1 MKRAVGLAGG
11 VVAAAAAVLL
21 LLLALDIRGLHHRI
35 AADDARLVAQPVSA
49 HLWEPP
55 QIVPGQAARRVLGIR
70 RDLAYR
76 EGLRLL
82 LLGRPWLNTT
92 LFPREVGKD
101 RNLAEVS
108 LSRLAQSDPDNV
120 RRSNELNMIG
130 VLNMVTTSRADRTQR
145 KSNLLRANL
154 SFRDAI
160 DADEHNDDAKYNLE
174 IVLRLI
180 QKQRVSVN
188 TLQGLGGVATL
199 STRYGNGY

>member
-1 MKRAVGLAGG
+1 MKRVVGLAGAIL
-11 VVAAAAAVLL
+11 AAAGAVLL
-21 LLLALDIRGLHHRI
+21 LLLALDVRTLRDRL

-49 HLWEPP
+49 NLWEPP

-101 RNLAEVS
+101 RNLAEVF
-108 LSRLAQSDPDNV
+108 LSQLAQSDPDNV

-199 STRYGNGY
+199 NTRYGNGY

>member
-1 MKRAVGLAGG
+1 MKRVVGLAGAIL
-11 VVAAAAAVLL
+11 AAAGAVLL
-21 LLLALDIRGLHHRI
+21 LLLALDVRTLRDRL

-49 HLWEPP
+49 HLWEPR

-76 EGLRLL
+76 EGLHLL

-101 RNLAEVS
+101 RNLAEVF

-160 DADEHNDDAKYNLE
+160 DANEHNDDAKYNLE

-199 STRYGNGY
+199 KTRYGNGY